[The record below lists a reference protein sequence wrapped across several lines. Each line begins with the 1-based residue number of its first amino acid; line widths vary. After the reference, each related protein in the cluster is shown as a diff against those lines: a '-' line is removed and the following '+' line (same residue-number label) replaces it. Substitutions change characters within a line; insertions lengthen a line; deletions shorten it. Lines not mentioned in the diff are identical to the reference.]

1 MSREFKGFGM
11 NEEEFTEMIRG
22 IIVEELKIVF
32 EKMQEVKPKQSAK
45 KDMLTRQEVINE
57 YEIGSTTLYKL
68 KKENKLVPKKLAGGR
83 KHYYF
88 RKDLD
93 KHFS

>member
-1 MSREFKGFGM
+1 MSKEFTGFGM
-11 NEEEFTEMIRG
+11 TEDEFREMIREV
-22 IIVEELKIVF
+22 IAEEFKAVV
-32 EKMQEVKPKQSAK
+32 EKMKVAKPQQTSK

-57 YEIGSTTLYKL
+57 YKIGSTTLYKL

-83 KHYYF
+83 RHYYF